1 MSWSFDHHSLLS
13 GTMIRIKFFWTLVK
27 KGNAETY
34 LQILSTPLDDFKRT
48 FFQKF
53 EWENECL
60 HALHGKDKLKINFG
74 YLFEENLLSV
84 LGEYAKTLK
93 SINKLSLI
101 LYQF

>member
-53 EWENECL
+53 EWVNAYWGWEEQITNE
-60 HALHGKDKLKINFG
+60 FW
-74 YLFEENLLSV
+74 
-84 LGEYAKTLK
+84 
-93 SINKLSLI
+93 LI
-101 LYQF
+101 PL